1 MIALPGVIGKRV
13 KRVGRGVGSGKGGH
27 TTGRGTKG
35 QKSRYSIPILF
46 EGVKSKKS
54 LLRRVPFLRGKAKNK
69 SRANVVVISTDSL
82 AHLAEGS
89 LVTTQTLIT
98 EGLVSAAHAS
108 RRGVKVVGN
117 PVNKLRFEVPT
128 SKKLAGK

>member
-1 MIALPGVIGKRV
+1 MIALPSVIGKRV

-69 SRANVVVISTDSL
+69 SRANVVVISTDALS
-82 AHLAEGS
+82 HLAEGS
-89 LVTTQTLIT
+89 VVTVKTLVS
-98 EGLVSAAHAS
+98 EGLVSAAHAN
-108 RRGVKVVGN
+108 RRGVKVVGKAVKN
-117 PVNKLRFEVPT
+117 LSFEVPT

>member
-1 MIALPGVIGKRV
+1 MIALPSVLGKRV
-13 KRVGRGVGSGKGGH
+13 KRVGRGIGSGKGGH

-35 QKSRYSIPILF
+35 QKSRYKIPVLF

-69 SRANVVVISTDSL
+69 SQANTVVISTADL
-82 AHLAEGS
+82 AHLPEGTV
-89 LVTTQTLIT
+89 VTVKTLIA
-98 EGLVSAAHAS
+98 EGLVSAAHAN

-117 PVNKLRFEVPT
+117 PVKNLSFEVPT